1 MYDKY
6 GRLREG
12 IAHLGDRASPPDT
25 SLQMVTS
32 DAFNPAAR
40 AVAVKS
46 EPPHARSPGSSSSI
60 PYHPVTTNTDTSGIL
75 SDLMVESISITDSPL
90 TL

>member
-6 GRLREG
+6 GRLRDG
-12 IAHLGDRASPPDT
+12 IAHLGDRASTPET

-32 DAFNPAAR
+32 DAFKTAAR
-40 AVAVKS
+40 EVAVKS
-46 EPPHARSPGSSSSI
+46 EPPLARRAGTSSYI
-60 PYHPVTTNTDTSGIL
+60 PYQPVTTITGTSGRL
-75 SDLMVESISITDSPL
+75 SDSMVELMSITDSPL